1 MAQGSYCKI
10 NRPLFAID
18 KTKQCAI
25 YLFNQQRSQINK
37 YCKIDFINQTT
48 NLAMSLDN
56 SYWVTS
62 TIKPTHLHISCLTTS
77 YYKQL
82 KYPLDITYLGDS
94 CEGFTST
101 MLLPAS
107 NVVKINDLIQLHGN
121 MESFA
126 QLNDSSV
133 HDFTIFEDITII
145 KMNDLV

>member
-1 MAQGSYCKI
+1 MAISHDKLFATYPSLDEILTGQMAQGSYCEI
-10 NRPLFAID
+10 NKPLFTTD

-25 YLFNQQRSQINK
+25 HLFNQQRAQINK

-48 NLAMSLDN
+48 DLAMSLDN

-62 TIKPTHLHISCLTTS
+62 SIKSTRLHISCLTTS

-107 NVVKINDLIQLHGN
+107 NVVRNDDPI
-121 MESFA
+121 
-126 QLNDSSV
+126 
-133 HDFTIFEDITII
+133 
-145 KMNDLV
+145 